1 MPVAYL
7 MVGILG
13 RLEICVWNLELIE
26 IKFEIS
32 NKELFFAFSLSY
44 ASIGTISYEVEVR
57 FLKISFSSSLFFLEL
72 LVWRWE
78 IADLCVSRWI
88 FSLKSKYSLFLSV
101 CFYNIFYKTV
111 PTLQQGLMSVKYP
124 ERKNAATMNLLQKFM
139 WKYLRFIF
147 KYE

>member
-1 MPVAYL
+1 

-78 IADLCVSRWI
+78 IADLCVSQWI

-124 ERKNAATMNLLQKFM
+124 ERKNTATMNLLQKFM

>member
-1 MPVAYL
+1 

-111 PTLQQGLMSVKYP
+111 PTLQQDLMSVKYP
-124 ERKNAATMNLLQKFM
+124 ERKNTATMNLLQKFM

>member
-1 MPVAYL
+1 

-78 IADLCVSRWI
+78 IADLRVSRWI

-124 ERKNAATMNLLQKFM
+124 ERKNTATMNLLQKFM

>member
-1 MPVAYL
+1 

-124 ERKNAATMNLLQKFM
+124 ERKNTVTMNLLQKFM

>member
-124 ERKNAATMNLLQKFM
+124 ERKNTVTMNLLQKFM

>member
-26 IKFEIS
+26 IEFEIS

-124 ERKNAATMNLLQKFM
+124 ERKNTATMNLLQKFM

>member
-1 MPVAYL
+1 

-26 IKFEIS
+26 IEFEIS

-124 ERKNAATMNLLQKFM
+124 ERKNTATMNLLQKFM

>member
-1 MPVAYL
+1 

-13 RLEICVWNLELIE
+13 RLEICVRNLELIE

-124 ERKNAATMNLLQKFM
+124 ERKNTATMNLLQKFM

>member
-1 MPVAYL
+1 

-101 CFYNIFYKTV
+101 CFCNIFYKTV

-124 ERKNAATMNLLQKFM
+124 ERKNTATMNLLQKFM